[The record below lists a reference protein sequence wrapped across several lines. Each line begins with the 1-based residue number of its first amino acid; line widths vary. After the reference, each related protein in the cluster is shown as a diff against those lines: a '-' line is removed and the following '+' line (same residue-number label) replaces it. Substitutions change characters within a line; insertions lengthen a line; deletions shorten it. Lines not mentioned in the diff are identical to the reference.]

1 MAWIV
6 VVFCAAT
13 AISFA
18 QTLTTLYSFCSQP
31 NCVDG
36 AYPQAGLVQG
46 TDGNFY
52 GTTANDAG
60 PNQGTVF
67 KVTAGGTLTS
77 LYNFCAQT
85 GCPDGSQPSGGLVQA
100 TDGDLYGT
108 TVLGGASDYG
118 TVFKITPGG
127 TLTSLYSFCAA
138 GFSCADGGYPHAGLV
153 QATDGNFY
161 GTTFQGGAY
170 GGGTVFKIT
179 AAGTLTTLHSFGGFG
194 TDGYAPFAGLVQ
206 ATDGNFYGT
215 TNLGGPRGYGTV
227 FKITPGGMLT
237 MLYSFCSQG
246 LCPDG
251 GVPEGG
257 LVQATDGN
265 FYGTTSLGGANCA
278 PSGCGTV
285 FKITAAGTLTT
296 LHSFAGYPTDGA
308 APEAG
313 LVQATDGNFY
323 GIAQSGGVNCAGSSG
338 CGTIFKISPNGTL
351 TTLHSFDVT
360 DGLYPVA
367 ALVQATNGNFYGTTP
382 YGGANCTQNGGLGCG
397 TVFSLSVGL
406 TAFVETQPT
415 SGRVGDPVIILGT
428 NLTGVTDVAFNGTP
442 ATFNVVSPSEI
453 TTIVPA
459 GATTGTVQVTGTP
472 SGTLTSDATF
482 EITSPVQ
489 FVSVTPCRLVDTRT
503 QYGGKGPIQGGTF
516 ESFDLA
522 QAAQNKGCADL
533 SSAGAYSLNVTVVPP
548 GRLGY
553 LTIWPTGE
561 VMPFVSTMNSPDGR
575 VKANAAIVPS
585 GSNRSAFLPA
595 IRPMW

>member
-1 MAWIV
+1 MTKSGLSKMAWIV

-100 TDGDLYGT
+100 TDGNLYGT

-227 FKITPGGMLT
+227 FKITPGA
-237 MLYSFCSQG
+237 C
-246 LCPDG
+246 
-251 GVPEGG
+251 
-257 LVQATDGN
+257 
-265 FYGTTSLGGANCA
+265 
-278 PSGCGTV
+278 
-285 FKITAAGTLTT
+285 
-296 LHSFAGYPTDGA
+296 
-308 APEAG
+308 
-313 LVQATDGNFY
+313 
-323 GIAQSGGVNCAGSSG
+323 
-338 CGTIFKISPNGTL
+338 
-351 TTLHSFDVT
+351 
-360 DGLYPVA
+360 
-367 ALVQATNGNFYGTTP
+367 
-382 YGGANCTQNGGLGCG
+382 
-397 TVFSLSVGL
+397 
-406 TAFVETQPT
+406 
-415 SGRVGDPVIILGT
+415 
-428 NLTGVTDVAFNGTP
+428 
-442 ATFNVVSPSEI
+442 
-453 TTIVPA
+453 
-459 GATTGTVQVTGTP
+459 
-472 SGTLTSDATF
+472 
-482 EITSPVQ
+482 
-489 FVSVTPCRLVDTRT
+489 
-503 QYGGKGPIQGGTF
+503 
-516 ESFDLA
+516 
-522 QAAQNKGCADL
+522 
-533 SSAGAYSLNVTVVPP
+533 
-548 GRLGY
+548 
-553 LTIWPTGE
+553 
-561 VMPFVSTMNSPDGR
+561 
-575 VKANAAIVPS
+575 
-585 GSNRSAFLPA
+585 
-595 IRPMW
+595 